1 MTPEQRAS
9 AYHAYV
15 PRHLASAHLALV
27 RRAEVRGWPEPQDV
41 VDVARVFGV
50 PAADLAPLVG
60 LVSWREPGVGR
71 SLWASELRGEVRP
84 DVEAGL
90 PLRQRLA
97 LRWFR
102 ATILAGWFG
111 RKPSMLH

>member
-1 MTPEQRAS
+1 MTPEQVAS
-9 AYHAYV
+9 AYNVYA
-15 PRHLASAHLALV
+15 PRHLASAHMALV

-41 VDVARVFGV
+41 VDVAQVFDV
-50 PAADLAPLVG
+50 LPADLAPLVG
-60 LVSWREPGVGR
+60 LVSWRVPGVR
-71 SLWASELRGEVRP
+71 RTCWASELRGEVRP
-84 DVEAGL
+84 DVEASL

-102 ATILAGWFG
+102 ATVYAGWFG